1 MSDVPKKTPD
11 NIVAESLAYLD
22 RLQNRLSERW
32 RENANR
38 RTLIIII
45 LIGALSIYSYLYLI
59 RPPDNFPL
67 QKLVNIPAGESS
79 KQVSELLQEDGI
91 VRSAI
96 VFRLMAL
103 IQGYDRD
110 LHAGDYLFT
119 EPLDVF
125 HVARTVGIGAYG
137 LLPLKIRI
145 PEGATVRQM
154 ATIFSIELQDFN
166 AQNFLAEAEPL
177 EGYLFP
183 DTYFFLPNANEN
195 TVIEAMR
202 QDFDLHEATIQTQV
216 EAFGKPLSD
225 DVIMASIVEREASNT
240 KDRQMIAGVLWNRIA
255 RNMPLQA
262 DVTLQYTLP
271 KPDSQLTFADLANDS
286 PYNTYVYPGL
296 PPGPIGSPSLDSL
309 LAAVTPTKS
318 NYLYYLADSSGVTHY
333 CATFACQQANE
344 REYLG
349 N

>member
-1 MSDVPKKTPD
+1 MNYPSDNPGD
-11 NIVAESLAYLD
+11 NPIRRALAYLD
-22 RLQNRLSERW
+22 DIQHRLSGRW

-38 RTLIIII
+38 RTLLLII
-45 LIGALSIYSYLYLI
+45 LIGLMAIYAYLYLI
-59 RPPDNFPL
+59 RPPDQFPL
-67 QKLVNIPAGESS
+67 QRIVTIPTGESS
-79 KQVSELLQEDGI
+79 RQIGETLQADGI

-96 VFRLMAL
+96 MFRLMAL
-103 IQGYDRD
+103 IQGHDRD
-110 LHAGDYLFT
+110 LHAGDYIFA

-125 HVARTVGIGAYG
+125 HVARVIGIGAYG

-166 AQNFLAEAEPL
+166 AENFLAEATPL

-195 TVIEAMR
+195 TVIEAMQ
-202 QDFDLHEATIQTQV
+202 QDFDLHEATIETQV
-216 EAFGKPLSD
+216 EAFGHPLSE
-225 DVIMASIVEREASNT
+225 DVIMASIIEREANDT
-240 KDRQMIAGVLWNRIA
+240 ADRQMIAGVLWNRIA
-255 RNMPLQA
+255 RGMPLQS

-271 KPDSQLTFADLANDS
+271 KADSQLTMADLQSSS
-286 PYNTYVYPGL
+286 PYNTYVNKGL

-318 NYLYYLADSSGVTHY
+318 DYLYYLADKNGVTYY
-333 CATFACQQANE
+333 CATFACQEANE

-349 N
+349 K